1 VGGVGLVNSY
11 AQMPAQQQQRDRETE
26 RERDLA
32 PQRGQRDKEFSQLP
46 KETER
51 AERERDLAPRLV
63 QV

>member
-1 VGGVGLVNSY
+1 
-11 AQMPAQQQQRDRETE
+11 MPAQQQQRDRETERAE